1 MASTENSMIP
11 TTQEVEARGGS
22 CAPAPGSAFW
32 ESPALKTQSK
42 HYPERFKGRVP
53 MRIRMLMNVRPDPWC
68 GAIGQSGGP
77 GTILRYDETYEC
89 WTNSHGAV
97 AGICANGFAL
107 GVKPD
112 EFEVVEWYMPNT
124 EVSHGGDK

>member
-1 MASTENSMIP
+1 MDTENTLTLEQPAIP
-11 TTQEVEARGGS
+11 PLP
-22 CAPAPGSAFW
+22 PAPGSAFW

-42 HYPERFKGRVP
+42 HYPARFKGRVP
-53 MRIRMLMNVRPDPWC
+53 MRIKMLMNVRPDPWC

-97 AGICANGFAL
+97 AGICANGFKL

-112 EFEVVEWYMPNT
+112 EFEVVEWYMPN
-124 EVSHGGDK
+124 G